1 MLIVILFAL
10 MLILLILE
18 SPVGVAMGLS
28 SILVLLGDGGLPL
41 QVVVQKMFNQVNSF
55 SLISLPFFMM
65 AGAFMQHGGLTSKI
79 VNFADSLV
87 GWLTGGMCYVSVGAG
102 IIMGGISGSCS
113 ADTAALSAIMIPAMT
128 ESGYKKNFAAA
139 LQAASGCLGLIIPPS
154 IPMII
159 IGGITGISV
168 ARMFVGGILPGLLIA
183 FMLMIA
189 ARIMCGVQHMGGAD
203 GKKFRL
209 IRVWVT
215 FKEAFLSLMAP
226 VIIIGGILGGVFTAT
241 EASVVAA
248 VYTFILSAFVYR
260 EMSIRQLIEAVFE
273 AGRKT
278 GEVMFIVAA
287 AAVFSYLLT
296 VNNVHTIVR
305 DFVYSISSTPVVI
318 VFVMMFIFFVLAMF
332 IDETP
337 LIIML
342 LPIFLP
348 IAEDLGM
355 DPMVFC
361 IMMVVNNA
369 IGGIM
374 PPVGTAVFVASAA
387 GGLSSTETSKQI
399 GPFVIVYIIGTVLI
413 YIFPQLVTFLPS
425 LVFT

>member
-1 MLIVILFAL
+1 MLIVVLFVL
-10 MLILLILE
+10 MLTLLILE
-18 SPVGVAMGLS
+18 SPVGVALGLS
-28 SILVLLGDGGLPL
+28 SIIVMLFEGGLPL
-41 QVVVQKMFNQVNSF
+41 QVVIQKMFNQVNSF

-65 AGAFMQHGGLTSKI
+65 AGAFMQHGGLTRKI
-79 VNFADSLV
+79 VDFADSLV
-87 GWLTGGMCYVSVGAG
+87 GWMTGGMCYVSVGAG
-102 IIMGGISGSCS
+102 IVLGGISGSCS

-154 IPMII
+154 VPMII

-168 ARMFVGGILPGLLIA
+168 ARMFVGGILPGLVVAL
-183 FMLMIA
+183 MLMIA
-189 ARIMCGVQHMGGAD
+189 ARIMCGMQHMGSPD

-209 IRVWVT
+209 SRVWIT
-215 FKEAFLSLMAP
+215 FKAAFLSLMAP
-226 VIIIGGILGGVFTAT
+226 VIIIGGILGGIFTAT

-248 VYTFILSAFVYR
+248 VYTFILSAFIYR
-260 EMSIRQLIEAVFE
+260 EMSIKQLLGAVFE

-287 AAVFSYLLT
+287 ASVFSYLLT
-296 VNNVHTIVR
+296 VNNVHVIVR
-305 DFVYSISSTPVVI
+305 DFVYSISSNPAVI
-318 VFVMMFIFFVLAMF
+318 VFIMMFIFFVLAMF

-348 IAEDLGM
+348 IAESVGM

-387 GGLSSTETSKQI
+387 GEISATETSKQI
-399 GPFVIVYIIGTVLI
+399 GPFVVVYMVATVLI
-413 YIFPQLVTFLPS
+413 YMFPQLVTFLPS
-425 LVFT
+425 IVF